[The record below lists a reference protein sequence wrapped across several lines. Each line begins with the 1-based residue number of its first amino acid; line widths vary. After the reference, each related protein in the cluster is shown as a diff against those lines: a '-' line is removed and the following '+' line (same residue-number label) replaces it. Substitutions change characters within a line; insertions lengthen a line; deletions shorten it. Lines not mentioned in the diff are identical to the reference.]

1 MKKKEFDS
9 KKDFLNSRK
18 PQFLSIFY
26 QGQELIRNESIK
38 KVLEFGG
45 GNNSLKA
52 LVTNYNK
59 THLDVDFDDVYFKP
73 DIVSTILDFKTNET
87 FDVVCAFQVL
97 EHNPKETIK
106 EHIKKMASL
115 SKKYVF
121 ISVPYSGRWASI
133 NFNFNFMPTK
143 LGRWNKTLLFTW
155 PRILKK
161 IRPTEKYNKRKD
173 KYNPHWWE
181 VGDKELSKKRFKEI
195 ITSTGLKISKSFHNE
210 YFPYHI
216 FYLLEKND

>member
-1 MKKKEFDS
+1 MKRKEFDS

-26 QGQELIRNESIK
+26 QGQELIRNNSIK

-52 LVTNYNK
+52 LITNYNK
-59 THLDVDFDDVYFKP
+59 THLGVDFDDVHFNP
-73 DIVSTILDFKTNET
+73 DIVSTILDFQTDET

-106 EHIKKMASL
+106 KNIKKMASL
-115 SKKYVF
+115 SNKYVF
-121 ISVPYSGRWASI
+121 ISVPYSGRWLSI

-143 LGRWNKTLLFTW
+143 FGRWNKTLLFTW

-161 IRPTEKYNKRKD
+161 VRPLEKYKKRKD

-181 VGDKELSKKRFKEI
+181 VGDKELSKKKFNEI
-195 ITSTGLKISKSFHNE
+195 INSTGLKISKSFHNE
-210 YFPYHI
+210 FFPYHI
-216 FYLLEKND
+216 FYLLEKR